1 VNNGALIV
9 FIFTKKQK
17 FHRPQGTTATSRVRW
32 APTEA
37 EGSHVEEI
45 SVEVT
50 DPWMLWRVGPNEKT
64 SSPCSAI
71 LERRVAVGAAAEA
84 VRVEQAVPTEMEV
97 WYQVALPPIGIWM
110 EN

>member
-1 VNNGALIV
+1 MRTCFHVNNGALIV
-9 FIFTKKQK
+9 FIFYKKI
-17 FHRPQGTTATSRVRW
+17 HRPQETTATSRVQW

-50 DPWMLWRVGPNEKT
+50 DPWMLWRVGPSEKT
-64 SSPCSAI
+64 SSLYSAI
-71 LERRVAVGAAAEA
+71 WERRVAVGAAAEV

-97 WYQVALPPIGIWM
+97 
-110 EN
+110 